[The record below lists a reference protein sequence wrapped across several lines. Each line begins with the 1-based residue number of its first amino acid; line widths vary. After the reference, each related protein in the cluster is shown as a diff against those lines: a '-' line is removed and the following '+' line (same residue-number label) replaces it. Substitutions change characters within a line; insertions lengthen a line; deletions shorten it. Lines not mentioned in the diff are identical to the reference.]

1 MNKMSPG
8 TTGDSRAAALVMALY
23 AAL

>member
-8 TTGDSRAAALVMALY
+8 TTGDSRAAAMLAALY
-23 AAL
+23 SAR